1 MIYNNCD
8 IKWLWFDLDDTLI
21 DFTTNSR
28 MALVKTFHY
37 AKLNRWFSDEYC
49 WIRCYE
55 KHNHALWDAAARGEI
70 TSTFLKAER
79 FRRRGI
85 LQRSARL
92 RRGAPRRRLPFG
104 GGQR

>member
-28 MALVKTFHY
+28 IALVKTFHY
-37 AKLNRWFSDEYC
+37 AKLNRWFSDQYC

-79 FRRRGI
+79 FRRPLVEAGMPKHE
-85 LQRSARL
+85 AYM
-92 RRGAPRRRLPFG
+92 
-104 GGQR
+104 